1 MASPSLIQRPISALA
16 SVSIA
21 MRSLIAEESEELKEM
36 MTLQDEING
45 IFYAGS
51 EQADCGKCKAGEGS
65 RGLCL

>member
-1 MASPSLIQRPISALA
+1 
-16 SVSIA
+16 